1 MKDFSI
7 CPVLMFQREH
17 ETFSILLQIWAAEP
31 WTISPLPITASRCR
45 QLNIAWQFMNFRSS
59 LPQNPK
65 PTSPSP
71 SKAKWLISNANH
83 LRQCAGWS
91 FWAIPD
97 CVSMKTTVPR
107 CDISGVN
114 QWPLVFPCL
123 KHQWRT
129 PTTLRSL
136 RIIWPVLEALRIQVP
151 HTSTK
156 WLWSAAGYQ
165 PFQRATIFS
174 ITHQT
179 TYPFTH
185 HFPIISPSI
194 PCPFPNLSRPTT
206 SRQLSVPAAGA
217 DPSHGAPP
225 PRRQRS
231 RRRSARCLRPVVL
244 RWGVVGERTIETRWK
259 FTGNHRFSH
268 EDHGAFL

>member
-45 QLNIAWQFMNFRSS
+45 QLNIAWQFMNFRLS

-185 HFPIISPSI
+185 HFPINSMSVSQSFQANNVAPTFRPSCWCGSIARSSASETPKKSPSK
-194 PCPFPNLSRPTT
+194 CSM
-206 SRQLSVPAAGA
+206 PATG
-217 DPSHGAPP
+217 GAPLG
-225 PRRQRS
+225 R
-231 RRRSARCLRPVVL
+231 
-244 RWGVVGERTIETRWK
+244 RWGKNDWNTLKIYRK
-259 FTGNHRFSH
+259 P
-268 EDHGAFL
+268 